1 MLNIYLFV
9 FLFLACLS
17 FAKNDNRATDY
28 IVFFFSI
35 FLVLFTGLR
44 GEGIG
49 FDYDNY
55 VDNIFMTNDLQY
67 MEPGVLILS
76 SVLRP
81 FGSVTLFFM
90 MYAIIAVSIKTYII
104 RRHTFYPM
112 LALLMYFSIYY
123 LVQEM
128 GQIRYGLSVAICT
141 LALLFLANEEKKKF
155 WVLVFVASLFHFS
168 ALIVPPVYFIRRLK
182 INVFMLVAFF
192 ILGSAFILY
201 DFSEIMYRLFE
212 LMPIEGV
219 SYRAA
224 YYMVTE
230 EENGAFGFNM
240 SLFLRI
246 IELVL
251 FYLYLRNNTTDE
263 YFNALFNFFL
273 YGVVLYYVLN
283 FNQEF
288 ASRGSGYFKFLEI
301 VMIPYVISKIE
312 KPQFVFV
319 SILSVVAYSFYSL
332 SKIIYMPGVMEQYVP
347 YHSIFF

>member
-1 MLNIYLFV
+1 MCFSFVKYDNRGGDYILFFFFV
-9 FLFLACLS
+9 FLFL
-17 FAKNDNRATDY
+17 FA
-28 IVFFFSI
+28 
-35 FLVLFTGLR
+35 GLR

-55 VDNIFMTNDLQY
+55 VDNIYKTDDLQF
-67 MEPGVLILS
+67 MEPGVLVLS
-76 SVLRP
+76 NILRP
-81 FGSVTLFFM
+81 INSVTLFFLT
-90 MYAIIAVSIKTYII
+90 YAILAVSIKTFVI
-104 RRHTFYPM
+104 RQYANYPM
-112 LALLMYFSIYY
+112 LALLMYFSIYF

-128 GQIRYGLSVAICT
+128 GQIRYGLSVAICSF
-141 LALLFLANEEKKKF
+141 ALVFLANGEKTKF
-155 WVLVFVASLFHFS
+155 WILVFTASLFHFS
-168 ALIVPPVYFIRRLK
+168 ALIVPPVYLIRKLRV
-182 INVFMLVAFF
+182 NALVLILFLL
-192 ILGSAFILY
+192 LGSIFIVY
-201 DFSEIMYRLFE
+201 DFSDIMYQLFE

-301 VMIPYVISKIE
+301 IMVPYIISKIV
-312 KPQFVFV
+312 KPQLVIV
-319 SILSVVAYSFYSL
+319 SIVLVVAYSFYSM
-332 SKIIYMPGVMEQYVP
+332 SKIIYTPEVMEQYVP